1 MRIVDAHLHLVD
13 QERFSY
19 AWLKDYPTL
28 DRSWTGADYFD
39 QARPLGIQSA
49 VHIEVDV
56 DPAEMEAETRFMLA
70 VHPHVAGAV
79 ISGRPESEGFPAYL
93 EQVRAMAGVKGMRRI
108 LHTSPDALSTSDLF
122 AENIRRLG
130 AAGLPFDLCVLSRQL
145 PLGAA
150 LVKKC
155 PDTQFVLDHCGNP
168 DVAGKAL
175 DPWRTE
181 IATLARM
188 PNVAVKISGI
198 VASAGPDW
206 TVDDLKPFV
215 AHVIEC
221 FGWER
226 VIWGSDYPV
235 VTLTADLARW
245 LAAAK
250 EIVAGASHEEQA
262 QLFHRNAERI
272 YRLDLP

>member
-1 MRIVDAHLHLVD
+1 MRLLDTHLHLVYPS
-13 QERFSY
+13 RFSY
-19 AWLKDYPTL
+19 AWLKGFPAL
-28 DRSWTGADYFD
+28 DRPWTAQDYFT
-39 QARPLGIQSA
+39 QAQPLGIQSA
-49 VHIEVDV
+49 LHIEVDV
-56 DPAEMEAETRFMLA
+56 DAAEMEAETRFMLG
-70 VHPHVAGAV
+70 VHPRIAGAV
-79 ISGRPESEGFPAYL
+79 ISGRPERSDFPAYL
-93 EQVRAMAGVKGMRRI
+93 EQVATIAGIKGMRRI
-108 LHTSPDALSTSDLF
+108 LHTAPDALSTSDLF

-130 AAGLPFDLCVLSRQL
+130 AAGLTFDLCVLARQL
-145 PLGAA
+145 PLAAA
-150 LVKKC
+150 LVRKC
-155 PDTQFVLDHCGNP
+155 PDVQFVLDHCGNP

-188 PNVAVKISGI
+188 PNVAAKISGI

-206 TVDDLKPFV
+206 PVADLEPFI

-221 FGWER
+221 FGWDR
-226 VIWGSDYPV
+226 VMWGSDFPV

-245 LAAAK
+245 VAAIR

-262 QLFHRNAERI
+262 QLFHRTAERI